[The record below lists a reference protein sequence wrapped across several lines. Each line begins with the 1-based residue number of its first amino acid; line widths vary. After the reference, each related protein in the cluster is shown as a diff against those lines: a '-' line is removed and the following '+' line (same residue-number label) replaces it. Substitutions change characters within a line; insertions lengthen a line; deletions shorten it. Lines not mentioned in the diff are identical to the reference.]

1 MEEVVKALAPW
12 PVLQGIVIGLL
23 VAAAAFWAMRRGL
36 QENRRREGL
45 DVQPIRL
52 HLTDDEK
59 KAQWAAYEQ
68 LQQICENSFAVKHH
82 LEKMVEGQSLLL
94 AALNRL
100 SDSRW
105 NKGQ

>member
-45 DVQPIRL
+45 DIQPIRL

-59 KAQWAAYEQ
+59 RAQWAAYEQ
-68 LQQICENSFAVKHH
+68 LGHLHENSFAMVKH
-82 LEKMVEGQSLLL
+82 LEKLIEGQLQLL
-94 AALNRL
+94 AALNRIP
-100 SDSRW
+100 DSRW
-105 NKGQ
+105 NKHQ